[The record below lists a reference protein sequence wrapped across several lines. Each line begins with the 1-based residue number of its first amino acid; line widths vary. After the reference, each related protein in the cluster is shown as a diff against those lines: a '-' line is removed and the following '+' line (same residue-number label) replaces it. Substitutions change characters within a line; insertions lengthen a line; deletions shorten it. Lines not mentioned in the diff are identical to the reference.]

1 MKELVP
7 SYGQSL
13 INDAE
18 LLKSVRARTLSTLGL
33 GQS

>member
-1 MKELVP
+1 MRTLVP

-18 LLKSVRARTLSTLGL
+18 LLKEVRARTLSTLEL
-33 GQS
+33 KK